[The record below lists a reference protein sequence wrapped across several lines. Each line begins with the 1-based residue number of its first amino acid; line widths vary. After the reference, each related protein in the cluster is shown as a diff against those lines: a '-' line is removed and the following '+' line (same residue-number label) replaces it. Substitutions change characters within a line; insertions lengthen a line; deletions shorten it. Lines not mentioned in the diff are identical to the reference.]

1 MIQIFD
7 LSIYIF
13 VFFASMTYMYSYSF
27 IFFHISY
34 FILFHIMSYLHIYL
48 MLYQTISIDDMPRWV
63 LTQCCGFVLRQI
75 KRMMGGQD
83 REQQTSQCSLDKLT
97 SAVPS
102 FLASFRFISQSWL
115 CPALPFSK
123 QFLAL
128 FSSFWNSW
136 LLDSRAFY
144 IFLLKFTHASRMRL
158 MLPVGDIR
166 HRWPRLLSF

>member
-97 SAVPS
+97 SAVLS
-102 FLASFRFISQSWL
+102 FLASFRFISLHFSIMT
-115 CPALPFSK
+115 LPRF
-123 QFLAL
+123 AL
-128 FSSFWNSW
+128 FKAVFGAVLFILE
-136 LLDSRAFY
+136 LLVFGFQS
-144 IFLLKFTHASRMRL
+144 LLHFS
-158 MLPVGDIR
+158 P
-166 HRWPRLLSF
+166 

>member
-1 MIQIFD
+1 
-7 LSIYIF
+7 
-13 VFFASMTYMYSYSF
+13 MTYMYSYSF

-48 MLYQTISIDDMPRWV
+48 MLYQIISIDDMPRWV

-102 FLASFRFISQSWL
+102 FLASFRFISLHFSIMT
-115 CPALPFSK
+115 LPRF
-123 QFLAL
+123 AL
-128 FSSFWNSW
+128 FKAVFGAVLFILE
-136 LLDSRAFY
+136 LLVFGFQS
-144 IFLLKFTHASRMRL
+144 LLHFS
-158 MLPVGDIR
+158 P
-166 HRWPRLLSF
+166 